1 MKTGTIVMKDCRLR
15 MKNNVFCNKYDKD
28 KYYKEK
34 RESKWKG

>member
-1 MKTGTIVMKDCRLR
+1 MEDCYLSMKITYFAI
-15 MKNNVFCNKYDKD
+15 KYDKD